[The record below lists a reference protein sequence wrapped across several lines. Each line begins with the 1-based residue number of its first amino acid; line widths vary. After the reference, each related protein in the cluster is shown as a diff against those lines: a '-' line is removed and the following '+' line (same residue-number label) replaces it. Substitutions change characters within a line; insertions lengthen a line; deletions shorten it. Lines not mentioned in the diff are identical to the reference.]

1 MNIRFP
7 AEWIGG
13 MMITGGRVGSLED
26 GLDPGLNFEGIK
38 KD

>member
-1 MNIRFP
+1 
-7 AEWIGG
+7 

-38 KD
+38 KRLKPNRE